1 VAALGRSVAAAL
13 GLRYAWAASSWSDDL
28 ADTEAGLTGVLAAR
42 YAIEREIGRGGMAT
56 VYLALDLQHK
66 TRVAV
71 KVLRPELASLLGAER
86 FAREIRITARLQH
99 PNILPVLDS
108 GEVQGLPFYVMPYIE
123 GESLS
128 QRLAREDQLSIE
140 DAVAIAS
147 EVAEALA
154 LAHAEGFV
162 HRDIKPS
169 NILLSHG
176 HAVLADF
183 GIARAVEVL
192 GSEKLTETG
201 LALGTVH
208 YMSPEQAAA
217 GKIDARTDIYSLG
230 CVLYQMLSGQPPF
243 NAHTPQAVLAR
254 HMVDPVPRL
263 RTVRETVSPSLERA
277 IVKAMAKAP
286 ADRYATAEQFRE
298 AIRRVDTLEQ
308 AAVGFSRRGRLVAAL
323 AVAVLG
329 VAALVW
335 RFAVAGGGTL
345 DANRVMVY
353 PLVVPGNFPGPRTV
367 GEDVATTIGSALDGA
382 GPLRWI
388 DPWPLLD
395 PEYRE
400 NIRTLTSGA
409 ARSLAR
415 SRRCAYYLTGRLV
428 ARGDSAEVFLELQDT
443 RADSI
448 VARGTAAGLAS
459 DAWRLGLR
467 AVNGALTTLIPTGAP
482 DVAAEWQDR
491 NPASVASFLLG
502 EEAFRRVHLSDALTH
517 YRDAVRA
524 DSQFGLAAIRGAQAA
539 TWNHRSSEAAALIQI
554 AIRQKLSPRYTHFAR
569 GYAAYLAGL
578 ADSAAG
584 EFRRAL
590 EVDPEMAA
598 AWMQLGEVYTH
609 LLPEA
614 GNPDSLAA
622 AAFEEAHRLD
632 PQATN
637 LLLHLIEIRLRRG
650 EIGKAQ
656 PILRQFLAA
665 GPDSTLAEQVRIM
678 DACVRRGPDSED
690 WRQRARSHP
699 LALLTAGSQLKG
711 AGSHLS
717 CALAAFTA
725 VLQGDT
731 ATDGWGQGRRW
742 SALIGLET
750 IFLAQGR
757 VAEATAQLD
766 SAIIARGGGG
776 SSLYLLAAPLV
787 PSLGDR
793 ATDIARDDAVEFG
806 EHYRNCPYSD
816 RLWVLG
822 LWEIYRGRP
831 DVVAAIGRDLE
842 ARARKS
848 GSTYDR
854 LAAGAML
861 AHVALARAD
870 TTEALRRFTAVL
882 SGGVA
887 GDQLIWDPVAPR
899 GSERLA
905 LARLLMSRG
914 EYQRAIDVAGV
925 FDSAWPLI
933 YTFYLPES
941 LQLRAEAAAALGDK
955 EMESRFRARLAAL
968 RRDQAVAVLMSTS
981 KRGAV

>member
-1 VAALGRSVAAAL
+1 M
-13 GLRYAWAASSWSDDL
+13 

-56 VYLALDLQHK
+56 VYLARDLQHD

-71 KVLRPELASLLGAER
+71 KVLRPELASLLGPER
-86 FAREIRITARLQH
+86 FSREIRITARLQH

-108 GEVQGLPFYVMPYIE
+108 GEAQGLPFYVMPYIE
-123 GESLS
+123 GESLG
-128 QRLAREDQLSIE
+128 QRLAREEQLPIE

-147 EVAEALA
+147 EVADALA
-154 LAHAEGFV
+154 LAHSEGFV

-169 NILLSHG
+169 NILLTHG

-183 GIARAVEVL
+183 GIARAIDAA
-192 GSEKLTETG
+192 GSDKLTETG

-230 CVLYQMLSGQPPF
+230 CVLYQMLAGQPPF
-243 NAHTPQAVLAR
+243 NANTPQAVLAR
-254 HMVDPVPRL
+254 HSVDPVPRL
-263 RTVRETVSPSLERA
+263 RTVRETVGPSLERA
-277 IVKAMAKAP
+277 IVKAMAKVP
-286 ADRYATAEQFRE
+286 ADRYATADQFKE

-308 AAVGFSRRGRLVAAL
+308 AAVGSPRRGRLVAAV

-335 RFAVAGGGTL
+335 RFAVAGAGTL

-367 GEDVATTIGSALDGA
+367 GEDVATTIGSALDGT

-388 DPWPLLD
+388 DAWPLLD
-395 PEYRE
+395 PERRE
-400 NIRTLTSGA
+400 NIRTLTPA
-409 ARSLAR
+409 VARSLAR
-415 SRRCAYYLTGRLV
+415 SRQCAYYLTGRLV
-428 ARGDSAEVFLELQDT
+428 TRGDSTDVFLELVDV
-443 RADSI
+443 RGDSI
-448 VARGTAAGLAS
+448 VARGTASGVVS
-459 DAWRLGLR
+459 EAWRLGLH
-467 AVNGALTTLIPTGAP
+467 AVNGVLSTLIPTGAP
-482 DVAAEWQDR
+482 DFAAEWQDR

-502 EEAFRRVHLSDALTH
+502 EEAFRRVHLSDALPH
-517 YRDAVRA
+517 YRDAVKA

-539 TWNHRSSEAAALIQI
+539 TWNHRSSEAASFIQI

-569 GYAAYLAGL
+569 GYAAYLSGE
-578 ADSAAG
+578 ADSAAA

-590 EVDPEMAA
+590 DVDPEMAV

-609 LLPEA
+609 LLPER

-650 EIGKAQ
+650 EVDKAQ
-656 PILRQFLAA
+656 PIMRQFLAA

-699 LALLTAGSQLKG
+699 LALLTAGNQLKG

-766 SAIIARGGGG
+766 SAIIARGGG

-793 ATDIARDDAVEFG
+793 ATDVARDDAVEFG

-822 LWEIYRGRP
+822 LWEIYRSRP

-899 GSERLA
+899 GGERLA
-905 LARLLMSRG
+905 LARLLLSRAQF
-914 EYQRAIDVAGV
+914 QRAIDVASV

-933 YTFYLPES
+933 YTLYLPES
-941 LQLRAEAAAALGDK
+941 LHLRAEAAAALGDR
-955 EMESRFRARLAAL
+955 EMESRFRARLATI
-968 RRDQAVAVLMSTS
+968 RRDRAVAALYSLQ
-981 KRGAV
+981 RNEGAV